1 MLTPV
6 HVNASLF
13 IEFDTSTITVLLN
26 RYQFVY
32 IKFRHVFP
40 VFQIGKKM
48 KLYRILSL
56 PLYFLITNFV
66 NNLCY

>member
-40 VFQIGKKM
+40 VFQIGKK
-48 KLYRILSL
+48 KEIA
-56 PLYFLITNFV
+56 
-66 NNLCY
+66 